1 MKIKTIVGLSL
12 VVFSSLM
19 IFICMMRK
27 KEEFFNIRKTLCDHL
42 KIFKHCTSKYWIF
55 YGLPLVFSVGLAL
68 IYEASSGFYTELSV
82 ILGIILSM
90 LFAIL
95 SILTSQDYSTINDK
109 IQKDKVKKVLKGTTN
124 AIVFDS
130 ILSLF
135 LMLYGLVIIVLSGIK
150 TIELPFN
157 VTILKAVASCVA
169 YYVFTIILLNLLFIV
184 KQMSK
189 IIEFN
194 IEVKKGNKEK

>member
-1 MKIKTIVGLSL
+1 MGIKTIVGLSL
-12 VVFSSLM
+12 IAFSSIM

-27 KEEFFNIRKTLCDHL
+27 REDFFNIRKTICDHL
-42 KIFKHCTSKYWIF
+42 KIFKHCPSKYWIF
-55 YGLPLVFSVGLAL
+55 YGLPLLFSIGLAL
-68 IYEASSGFYTELSV
+68 IYEASSGFYNELSV

-95 SILTSQDYSTINDK
+95 SILTSQDYSNVNDK
-109 IQKDKVKKVLKGTTN
+109 IQKGKAKKVLKTTTN

-130 ILSLF
+130 FLSLF
-135 LMLYGLVIIVLSGIK
+135 LMLYGLVIIVLSGIN
-150 TIELPFN
+150 TIEIPFN
-157 VTILKAVASCVA
+157 TYIIKTVVACIA

-194 IEVKKGNKEK
+194 IEVLKDKK

>member
-1 MKIKTIVGLSL
+1 MGIKTIVGLSL
-12 VVFSSLM
+12 VAFSALL

-27 KEEFFNIRKTLCDHL
+27 KEDFFNIRKTICDHL
-42 KIFKHCTSKYWIF
+42 KIFKHCPSKYWIF
-55 YGLPLVFSVGLAL
+55 YGLPLMFSVGLAL
-68 IYEASSGFYTELSV
+68 IYEAGSGFYTELSV
-82 ILGIILSM
+82 VLGIILSM

-95 SILTSQDYSTINDK
+95 SILSSQDYSAVND
-109 IQKDKVKKVLKGTTN
+109 QKLKSKAKKVLKETTN

-135 LMLYGLVIIVLSGIK
+135 LMLYGLVIIVLSGLNI
-150 TIELPFN
+150 IEISFDM
-157 VTILKAVASCVA
+157 TILKTVASCIA

-194 IEVKKGNKEK
+194 LEVKKDKNK

>member
-1 MKIKTIVGLSL
+1 METKTIVGLSL
-12 VVFSSLM
+12 VAFSALL

-27 KEEFFNIRKTLCDHL
+27 KEDFFNIRKTICDHL
-42 KIFKHCTSKYWIF
+42 KIFKHCPSKYWVF
-55 YGLPLVFSVGLAL
+55 YGLPLMFSVGLAL
-68 IYEASSGFYTELSV
+68 IYEAGSSFYTELSV
-82 ILGIILSM
+82 VLGIILSM

-95 SILTSQDYSTINDK
+95 SILSSQDYSAVNDK
-109 IQKDKVKKVLKGTTN
+109 ARKSKAKKVLKETTN

-135 LMLYGLVIIVLSGIK
+135 LMLYGLVIIVLSGLNI
-150 TIELPFN
+150 IEISFDT
-157 VTILKAVASCVA
+157 TILKTVASCIA

-194 IEVKKGNKEK
+194 LEVKKDKNK

>member
-1 MKIKTIVGLSL
+1 MEIKTIVGLSL

-27 KEEFFNIRKTLCDHL
+27 KEDFFNIRKTLCDHL
-42 KIFKHCTSKYWIF
+42 KIFKYCPSKYWIF
-55 YGLPLVFSVGLAL
+55 YGLPLLFSVGLAL
-68 IYEASSGFYTELSV
+68 IYKAGSGFYTELSV

-95 SILTSQDYSTINDK
+95 SILTAQDYSTVNDET
-109 IQKDKVKKVLKGTTN
+109 QKRKAKRVLKTTTN

-150 TIELPFN
+150 TIEIPFN
-157 VTILKAVASCVA
+157 TDILKTVASCIA

-194 IEVKKGNKEK
+194 IEVKKGNKEN

>member
-1 MKIKTIVGLSL
+1 MEIKTIVGLSL

-27 KEEFFNIRKTLCDHL
+27 KEDFFNIRKTLCDHL
-42 KIFKHCTSKYWIF
+42 KIFKYCPSKYWIF
-55 YGLPLVFSVGLAL
+55 YGLPLLFSVGLAL
-68 IYEASSGFYTELSV
+68 IYKAGSGFYTELSV

-95 SILTSQDYSTINDK
+95 SILTSQDYSTVNDET
-109 IQKDKVKKVLKGTTN
+109 QKRKAKRVLKTTTN

-150 TIELPFN
+150 TIEIPFN
-157 VTILKAVASCVA
+157 TDI
-169 YYVFTIILLNLLFIV
+169 
-184 KQMSK
+184 
-189 IIEFN
+189 
-194 IEVKKGNKEK
+194 

>member
-1 MKIKTIVGLSL
+1 MEIKTIVGLSL
-12 VVFSSLM
+12 VAFSSLM

-27 KEEFFNIRKTLCDHL
+27 KEDFFNIRKTICDHL
-42 KIFKHCTSKYWIF
+42 KIFKHCPSKYCIF
-55 YGLPLVFSVGLAL
+55 YGLPLLFSVGLAL
-68 IYEASSGFYTELSV
+68 ICEAGSGFYTELSV

-95 SILTSQDYSTINDK
+95 SILTSQDYSTVNDETRK
-109 IQKDKVKKVLKGTTN
+109 SKAKRVLKTTTN

-135 LMLYGLVIIVLSGIK
+135 LMLYGLVIIVLSGIN
-150 TIELPFN
+150 TIEIPFN
-157 VTILKAVASCVA
+157 TNILKTVASCMA
-169 YYVFTIILLNLLFIV
+169 YYIFTIILLNLLFIV

-194 IEVKKGNKEK
+194 ITVKKGK